1 MEQILF
7 NHSQKPT
14 SRPPSHRRGFLN
26 LGFELN
32 GQGRSIMRHWER
44 RAPLIVQQEL
54 YFDREMPLLPC
65 VYILSSGGPILSSDS
80 FEQHFSLKRGAM
92 AHISTGAATKVA
104 EMNGG
109 SAQMRTYIR
118 LEDEAYL
125 EYLPQPTIPC
135 RGSRFL
141 NHTHITISPSATL
154 LWAEIYFSGRK
165 FHGESFEFGELELQS
180 RATGID
186 EKLLFSERMIISPHT
201 LSPQSVGIMGRYDI
215 WASVVVLTPQNLAD
229 EIYHLSQN
237 HFSQQLMSGVGRLPN
252 ACGLQLKVLGVSS
265 IDVKDEVRRFCSLV
279 RLCVKGKPLPEEFRW
294 R

>member
-118 LEDEAYL
+118 LENEAYL

-135 RGSRFL
+135 RGVDSS
-141 NHTHITISPSATL
+141 TIRTS
-154 LWAEIYFSGRK
+154 
-165 FHGESFEFGELELQS
+165 QS
-180 RATGID
+180 RLRQHYSG
-186 EKLLFSERMIISPHT
+186 
-201 LSPQSVGIMGRYDI
+201 QRYTFRGVNFMVR
-215 WASVVVLTPQNLAD
+215 ASSLGSWIYKVALRALTKS
-229 EIYHLSQN
+229 Y
-237 HFSQQLMSGVGRLPN
+237 
-252 ACGLQLKVLGVSS
+252 SS
-265 IDVKDEVRRFCSLV
+265 RSA
-279 RLCVKGKPLPEEFRW
+279 
-294 R
+294 